1 MAPDPHQGGRLEDMA
16 AEGTTIPGDAGKQ
29 RLVGVPLNLNYT
41 TLDETKAA
49 MTLRIIVRVL
59 INTFQ
64 IPSVPRPD
72 QVNPSADLAHA
83 NLAHAADNAFDIP
96 RSVNDRGQTGEVIS
110 GTGDQITSNIE
121 KKNLDDA
128 NFDPRA
134 KGHDR
139 YAKHARQD
147 NPLGSSKHGA
157 VSHDVDAAPGEE
169 ELGQDE
175 LLDKRGAR

>member
-29 RLVGVPLNLNYT
+29 RL
-41 TLDETKAA
+41 
-49 MTLRIIVRVL
+49 
-59 INTFQ
+59 